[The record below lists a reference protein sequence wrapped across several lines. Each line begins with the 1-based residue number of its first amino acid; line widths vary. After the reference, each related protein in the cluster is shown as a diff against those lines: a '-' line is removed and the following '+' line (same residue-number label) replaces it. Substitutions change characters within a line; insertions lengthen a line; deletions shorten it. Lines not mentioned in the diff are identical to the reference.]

1 MDLIYEPN
9 FSLVKE
15 GVLKDKVQ
23 QLQKL
28 KRQGV
33 EKLDDKMKTFDVKTL
48 PLAFE
53 ANKGSL
59 KLPQK
64 RRRRKVLVNST
75 QNRTMNRF
83 IRWRKLIARQS
94 EVEAN

>member
-1 MDLIYEPN
+1 
-9 FSLVKE
+9 VKE

-33 EKLDDKMKTFDVKTL
+33 EKLDDKMKTFDIKSL
-48 PLAFE
+48 PLVFE
-53 ANKGSL
+53 AHSATL

-64 RRRRKVLVNST
+64 RRRRKVLGNTT
-75 QNRTMNRF
+75 QNRTMSRF

-94 EVEAN
+94 EVEAS